1 MLQLKRVYEPAEAGD
16 GKRIL
21 VDRLWPRGISRDA
34 ARIDAWLKDIA
45 PSDQLRRWFG
55 HDPGKWEE
63 FRSRYREEL
72 REHAPLVE
80 QLRNEADDTTITLL
94 FAARDS
100 DRNNAVVLKQVIES
114 YQKESYV

>member
-1 MLQLKRVYEPAEAGD
+1 MLRLKRVYEPAETED
-16 GKRIL
+16 GRRIL
-21 VDRLWPRGISRDA
+21 VDRLWPRGISRES
-34 ARIDAWLKDIA
+34 ARIDAWLKEIA

-55 HDPGKWEE
+55 HAPERWEE

-80 QLRNEADDTTITLL
+80 QLRNEAGDTTITLL
-94 FAARDS
+94 FAAHDS
-100 DRNNAVVLKQVIES
+100 ERNNAVVLKQVIES